1 MIQIVTGKR
10 GYPHVTSYQMQA
22 FNRGVIGDFALIG
35 NNNKMQ
41 AQKINNNLVRILD
54 GCVVFQGI
62 YAIIEQGNYEDVAIE
77 NVEVGYRRIDTIYLH
92 YTKNASTVLESVS
105 IDVEKG
111 QTVQS
116 NPVPPTFPDADRWED
131 DIDVKIP
138 MYDVLVTMD
147 GITITPYERM
157 TKEYP
162 SLNEVFQSVSNGKG
176 LIADAITDK
185 GVITSAT
192 DTFATMADN
201 IRRIP
206 SGGVTWELIDF
217 NYNEVEF
224 VIIM

>member
-1 MIQIVTGKR
+1 
-10 GYPHVTSYQMQA
+10 
-22 FNRGVIGDFALIG
+22 
-35 NNNKMQ
+35 
-41 AQKINNNLVRILD
+41 
-54 GCVVFQGI
+54 
-62 YAIIEQGNYEDVAIE
+62 
-77 NVEVGYRRIDTIYLH
+77 LH
-92 YTKNASTVLESVS
+92 YVKKASTVLESVS

-116 NPVPPTFPDADRWED
+116 NPVPPTFPAADRWED

-162 SLNEVFQSVSNGKG
+162 SLNEVFRYVSNGKE

-185 GVITSAT
+185 GVITSAA

-206 SGGVTWELIDF
+206 SGGGITWELIDF

-224 VIIM
+224 VIIT